1 MNRETIHFAICITT
15 NSQSGGRMEISM
27 KYIAGET
34 EFKITNS
41 AVSLGKFDGIHLGH
55 QLLLNKVLEL
65 KKQGLQ
71 AVMFTFLYNPRNLFS
86 DKEIE
91 LIYTEEEKKYILEQN
106 GFDVLVSY
114 PFTKETASMEP
125 VDFIKEVL
133 LERLDAK
140 VIVVGADYCFGH
152 NRRGNVDLLREKSQE
167 YGYELIVFDK
177 MKIED
182 QVISSSYIRSKI
194 AEGDMEL
201 VTKLLGRPFS
211 IIGEVKHGRKIGR
224 TIGFP
229 TVNLIPPS
237 SKLLPPDGVYAS
249 MTSIN
254 GIKYPGLTNIG
265 FNPTVGT
272 TPEKRV
278 ETYIFDFESD
288 LYGATIEVSL
298 YAFERPEMSF
308 QSVEA
313 LKIQMSQDIIYGRKY
328 FSK

>member
-1 MNRETIHFAICITT
+1 
-15 NSQSGGRMEISM
+15 M
-27 KYIAGET
+27 KYIAGVT
-34 EFKITNS
+34 DFKIKNS

-65 KKQGLQ
+65 KEQGFQ

-91 LIYTEEEKKYILEQN
+91 LIYSEEEKKYLLEQK

-125 VDFIKEVL
+125 ENFIKEVL
-133 LERLDAK
+133 VGALDAK
-140 VIVVGADYCFGH
+140 VIIVGSDYCFGH
-152 NRRGNVDLLREKSQE
+152 NRSGNVDLLREKSKE

-177 MKIED
+177 IKIDD
-182 QVISSSYIRSKI
+182 QVVSSSLIRSKI
-194 AEGDMEL
+194 AEGDMEQ

-224 TIGFP
+224 TLGFP
-229 TVNLIPPS
+229 TTNLIPSP
-237 SKLLPPDGVYAS
+237 SKLLPPNGVYAS

-254 GIKYPGLTNIG
+254 GVNYPGLTNIG
-265 FNPTVGT
+265 NNPTVGV

-278 ETYIFDFESD
+278 ETYIFDFDSD
-288 LYGATIEVSL
+288 LYGATIEVFL

-308 QSVEA
+308 KSIEE
-313 LKIQMSQDIIYGRKY
+313 LKKQMNKDIIFGRQF

>member
-1 MNRETIHFAICITT
+1 
-15 NSQSGGRMEISM
+15 M
-27 KYIAGET
+27 KYIAGIT
-34 EFKITNS
+34 DFKIKNS

-65 KKQGLQ
+65 KKHGYQ
-71 AVMFTFLYNPRNLFS
+71 AVMFTFFYNPRNLFS

-91 LIYTEEEKKYILEQN
+91 LIYTEEEKKYLLEQK

-125 VDFIKEVL
+125 ENFIKEVL
-133 LERLDAK
+133 VEKLDAK
-140 VIVVGADYCFGH
+140 VIVVGADFCFGH
-152 NRRGNVDLLREKSQE
+152 KRRGNVDLLREKSKE

-194 AEGDMEL
+194 AEGDMEQ

-211 IIGEVKHGRKIGR
+211 IIGEVMHGRKIGR
-224 TIGFP
+224 TLGFP
-229 TVNLIPPS
+229 TTNLIPPS
-237 SKLLPPDGVYAS
+237 SKLLPPNGVYAS
-249 MTSIN
+249 MTNIN
-254 GIKYPGLTNIG
+254 GVNYPGLTNIG
-265 FNPTVGT
+265 NNPTVGV

-278 ETYIFDFESD
+278 ETYIFDFDSD
-288 LYGATIEVSL
+288 LYGSTIEVLL
-298 YAFERPEMSF
+298 YSHERPEMSF
-308 QSVEA
+308 QSVED
-313 LKIQMSQDIIYGRKY
+313 LKNQMNKDIIFGHKY

>member
-1 MNRETIHFAICITT
+1 
-15 NSQSGGRMEISM
+15 M
-27 KYIAGET
+27 KYIAGIT
-34 EFKITNS
+34 DFKIKNS

-65 KKQGLQ
+65 KKHGYQ
-71 AVMFTFLYNPRNLFS
+71 AVMFTFFYNPRNLFS

-91 LIYTEEEKKYILEQN
+91 LIYTEEEKKYLLEQK

-125 VDFIKEVL
+125 EDFIKEVL
-133 LERLDAK
+133 VEKLDAK
-140 VIVVGADYCFGH
+140 VIVVGADFCFGH
-152 NRRGNVDLLREKSQE
+152 KRRGNVDLLREKSKE

-194 AEGDMEL
+194 AEGDMEQ

-211 IIGEVKHGRKIGR
+211 IIGEVMHGRKIGR
-224 TIGFP
+224 TLGFP
-229 TVNLIPPS
+229 TTNLIPPS
-237 SKLLPPDGVYAS
+237 SKLLPPNGVYAS
-249 MTSIN
+249 MTNIN
-254 GIKYPGLTNIG
+254 GVNYPGLTNIG
-265 FNPTVGT
+265 NNPTVGV

-278 ETYIFDFESD
+278 ETYIFDFDSD
-288 LYGATIEVSL
+288 LYGSTIEVLL
-298 YAFERPEMSF
+298 YSHERPEMSF
-308 QSVEA
+308 QSVED
-313 LKIQMSQDIIYGRKY
+313 LKNQMNKDIIFGHKY